1 MQKKILQVASK
12 LQARHEKKGSVRNLS
27 ELYNVVHGEGIDLR
41 FISDS
46 KILVKC
52 KTYV

>member
-1 MQKKILQVASK
+1 MQILQVARK
-12 LQARHEKKGSVRNLS
+12 LQSRHEKKGGVRNLS
-27 ELYNVVHGEGIDLR
+27 ELYNVVHGEGIDLQ

-46 KILVKC
+46 KILLKC